1 MKHILPASLIL
12 IGIACPG
19 LQALEAGTAV
29 VDVTD
34 RTIPVHDTLHAKA
47 LVLKEG
53 DRTVVLLTIDAVA
66 LGELGR
72 IKSDFLP
79 QLRTRLSKE
88 LGLAP
93 ENLVVNASHCHGV
106 LRTDF
111 T

>member
-1 MKHILPASLIL
+1 MKHILPAFLIL
-12 IGIACPG
+12 IGLACPRVE
-19 LQALEAGTAV
+19 ALEAGTAV

-47 LVLKEG
+47 LILKEG

-79 QLRTRLSKE
+79 QHYKRRLLRL
-88 LGLAP
+88 P
-93 ENLVVNASHCHGV
+93 
-106 LRTDF
+106 
-111 T
+111 